1 MKTDFL
7 KELGLEKDVIDKIMA
22 ENGKDIEG
30 YKAQV
35 SQLETEKANLTQQ
48 LGDAN
53 TQIEGFRS
61 LDVEGI
67 KAAADEYKA
76 KFEASEKKAKAD
88 IEKLQFEHALTGAL
102 SSAKAK
108 NEKAVAALLDI
119 DALKLENGTII
130 GLEEQI
136 KQQKNKEKLY
146 QNMKKNI

>member
-76 KFEASEKKAKAD
+76 KFEASEKKAKA
-88 IEKLQFEHALTGAL
+88 
-102 SSAKAK
+102 
-108 NEKAVAALLDI
+108 
-119 DALKLENGTII
+119 ENGTII

-136 KQQKNKEKLY
+136 KQLKADNDYLFESDAPAPKIISPTGSSMPPAGDDAAIRAIMGLGAKE
-146 QNMKKNI
+146 

>member
-76 KFEASEKKAKAD
+76 KFEASEKRQRPILKSCS
-88 IEKLQFEHALTGAL
+88 LNML
-102 SSAKAK
+102 SPERYQA
-108 NEKAVAALLDI
+108 
-119 DALKLENGTII
+119 
-130 GLEEQI
+130 Q
-136 KQQKNKEKLY
+136 KQKTKRP
-146 QNMKKNI
+146 